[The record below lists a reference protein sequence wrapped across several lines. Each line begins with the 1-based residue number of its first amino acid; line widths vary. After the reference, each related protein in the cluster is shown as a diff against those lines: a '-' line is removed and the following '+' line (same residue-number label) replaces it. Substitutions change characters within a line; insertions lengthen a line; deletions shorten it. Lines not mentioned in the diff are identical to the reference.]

1 MSNQTNR
8 TSGSGA
14 NPTQQQPQAA
24 MGGGWIHKYTERVEQ
39 LPDGKYKRT
48 IHHEYIAPNDVVV
61 HDSAQDL
68 ASRCSSMQVVQEI
81 SEFNRLNGGGWQRAV
96 NELLLEGQGNTELRE
111 GNGSGLLTTPAS
123 VFPPR
128 NTHTDPSSSQN
139 LFGSTKSSNGIN
151 VFSSSGPLRG
161 QLVSH
166 QTSLAPSG
174 LRSGEL
180 GSFGCHT
187 QSSGLFETVPMDKA
201 NNAPSH
207 GSLQN
212 GSISAGSLNSMPQLL
227 QVSTSHQAQASTS
240 PCSAYWQSSGQASV
254 LPQSNA
260 QSLVPTAQQ
269 ADTGAQNPREN
280 SCFEMAIGT
289 LFPPYKAD
297 YVDRSLRE
305 HYDTITFQPGYW
317 RHSVEELR
325 VADYAQGRKKASGSG
340 IPVVGFPSATA
351 WQNSQKNTNVGSH
364 NQISEPGASISA
376 LGGGFGGGSG
386 PGGFASF
393 TPVITNNTPGI
404 FRFGSLNRNKNSV
417 NPVAAL
423 SSTSGISGADQW
435 ASSWA
440 SGSGTTTAA
449 IPNAASTAPSQNT
462 LNESPIMTG
471 EQAKHQD
478 QPIFQVQLPGQS
490 PGQKK

>member
-1 MSNQTNR
+1 M
-8 TSGSGA
+8 GA
-14 NPTQQQPQAA
+14 E
-24 MGGGWIHKYTERVEQ
+24 WIYKYTERVEQ

-96 NELLLEGQGNTELRE
+96 NELLLDGQGNTELRE
-111 GNGSGLLTTPAS
+111 GNRSGLLTTPAS
-123 VFPPR
+123 AFSLR
-128 NTHTDPSSSQN
+128 NTHTNPSSSQN
-139 LFGSTKSSNGIN
+139 LFSSTRSFNGTNI
-151 VFSSSGPLRG
+151 FSSSSPLSG

-180 GSFGCHT
+180 RSFGCHT
-187 QSSGLFETVPMDKA
+187 HGNGLFKTIPMEKA
-201 NNAPSH
+201 NNEPSH

-212 GSISAGSLNSMPQLL
+212 SSISAGSLNSMPQLF
-227 QVSTSHQAQASTS
+227 QVPTSHQAQESTS
-240 PCSAYWQSSGQASV
+240 SCSAQSSGQASV
-254 LPQSNA
+254 SSQSNV

-269 ADTGAQNPREN
+269 ADTGAQNSREN
-280 SCFEMAIGT
+280 IGFEMAIGT
-289 LFPPYKAD
+289 LFQPYKAN
-297 YVDRSLRE
+297 YVDRSLGE
-305 HYDTITFQPGYW
+305 HYDAITFQPGYW

-340 IPVVGFPSATA
+340 IPVVGSPSATA
-351 WQNSQKNTNVGSH
+351 WQSSQKNTNVGSH
-364 NQISEPGASISA
+364 SQIPEAGASIFA

-386 PGGFASF
+386 TGCFASF
-393 TPVITNNTPGI
+393 TPVTSNNTASI
-404 FRFGSLNRNKNSV
+404 FRFGSFKKNNNSV
-417 NPVAAL
+417 NPTVAP
-423 SSTSGISGADQW
+423 SSTPGITGADQR

-462 LNESPIMTG
+462 LNESPVKAVG
-471 EQAKHQD
+471 QAKHQAR
-478 QPIFQVQLPGQS
+478 PILQVQLPGQS

>member
-1 MSNQTNR
+1 MSKQTNQNP
-8 TSGSGA
+8 GGGA
-14 NPTQQQPQAA
+14 TPTQQQPQAA
-24 MGGGWIHKYTERVEQ
+24 MSGEWIHKYTERVEQ

-48 IHHEYIAPNDVVV
+48 IHHEYIAPNDAVV

-111 GNGSGLLTTPAS
+111 GNGSGLLTNPAS
-123 VFPPR
+123 AFPPR
-128 NTHTDPSSSQN
+128 NTHTSPSSSQN
-139 LFGSTKSSNGIN
+139 LFSSTKLFNGTNI
-151 VFSSSGPLRG
+151 FSSSSPLSG

-187 QSSGLFETVPMDKA
+187 HSSGLFETVPVEKA

-212 GSISAGSLNSMPQLL
+212 SSISAGSLNSMPQLF
-227 QVSTSHQAQASTS
+227 QVPTSHQAQESTS
-240 PCSAYWQSSGQASV
+240 SCSAYRQSSGQAPV
-254 LPQSNA
+254 LSQSNA

-269 ADTGAQNPREN
+269 ADTGAQNLREN
-280 SCFEMAIGT
+280 SCFETAVGT

-297 YVDRSLRE
+297 YVDRSLGE
-305 HYDTITFQPGYW
+305 HYDAITFQPGYW

-340 IPVVGFPSATA
+340 IPVVGSPSATA
-351 WQNSQKNTNVGSH
+351 WQSHQKNTNVGSH
-364 NQISEPGASISA
+364 SQIPEPRAFISA

-393 TPVITNNTPGI
+393 TPVTPNNTASI
-404 FRFGSLNRNKNSV
+404 FRFGSFKKNNNSV
-417 NPVAAL
+417 NPTAAPL
-423 SSTSGISGADQW
+423 FASGIFRADQRP
-435 ASSWA
+435 SSWA
-440 SGSGTTTAA
+440 SGSGTSTAA
-449 IPNAASTAPSQNT
+449 IPNAASTAPSQN
-462 LNESPIMTG
+462 ESPVTTG
-471 EQAKHQD
+471 GQANHQD
-478 QPIFQVQLPGQS
+478 RPTFQIQLPGQS